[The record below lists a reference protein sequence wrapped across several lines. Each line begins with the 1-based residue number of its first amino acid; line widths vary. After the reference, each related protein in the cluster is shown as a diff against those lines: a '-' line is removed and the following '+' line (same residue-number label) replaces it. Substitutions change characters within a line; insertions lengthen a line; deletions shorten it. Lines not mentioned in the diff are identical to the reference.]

1 MAKTVKIAINGFGRI
16 GRASLKIALSRKDVE
31 VVAIND
37 LTDNATLAHLF
48 KYDTMYRI
56 YPGKVE
62 AKPGKIIINGKT
74 IVVTAEKDPSK
85 LPWKTLGV
93 DVVLECTGIFRS
105 TEKCQAHIRAGAK
118 RVIISAPAD
127 DKTPTFV
134 LGVND
139 KSYKK
144 QAVIN
149 NASCTTNSAA
159 PVMAIVEKYWGVQKA
174 MLTTIHSYTADQNL
188 VDGPHKDLRRARS
201 AAQNIV
207 PTSTGA
213 AKAVGE
219 TMPQLVGKFDGISV
233 RVPTPV
239 VSLSDFVILTKKNT
253 SVDEIKSVFKK
264 EAKLACWKGL
274 LEVSE
279 EPLVSSDLIGNPHS
293 SIVDLGMTNVV
304 EGNLVKIVAWY
315 DNEWGYSNRLV
326 ELAAK
331 VGK

>member
-1 MAKTVKIAINGFGRI
+1 MSKTVKIAINGFGRI
-16 GRASLKIALSRKDVE
+16 GRAALKVALTRKDAE

-56 YPGKVE
+56 FPGTVE

-85 LPWKTLGV
+85 LPWKELGV

-105 TEKCQAHIRAGAK
+105 ADKCQAHIQAGAK
-118 RVIISAPAD
+118 KVIISAPAD
-127 DKTPTFV
+127 DNTPTFV

-139 KSYKK
+139 KTYKK
-144 QAVIN
+144 QAIVN

-159 PVMAIVEKYWGVQKA
+159 PVMAIVEKYWGVSKA

-207 PTSTGA
+207 PTTTGA
-213 AKAVGE
+213 AKAVAE
-219 TMPQLVGKFDGISV
+219 TISQLKGKFDGISV

-239 VSLSDFVILTKKNT
+239 VSLSDFVILLKKNT
-253 SVDEIKSVFKK
+253 TIDEVKKVFKK
-264 EAKLACWKGL
+264 EAKLTCWKGIL
-274 LEVSE
+274 QVSE
-279 EPLVSSDLIGNPHS
+279 APLVSSDLIGNPNS
-293 SIVDLGMTNVV
+293 SIVDLGMTNLVD
-304 EGNLVKIVAWY
+304 GNLLKVVAWY

-326 ELAAK
+326 ELAVK
-331 VGK
+331 IK

>member
-1 MAKTVKIAINGFGRI
+1 MSKTVKIAINGFGRI
-16 GRASLKIALSRKDVE
+16 GRAALKVALTRKDAE

-56 YPGKVE
+56 FPGTVE

-85 LPWKTLGV
+85 LPWKELGV

-105 TEKCQAHIRAGAK
+105 KDKCQTHIQAGAK
-118 RVIISAPAD
+118 KVIISAPAD
-127 DKTPTFV
+127 DNTPTFV

-139 KSYKK
+139 KTYKK
-144 QAVIN
+144 QAIIN

-159 PVMAIVEKYWGVQKA
+159 PVMAIVEKYWGVSKA

-207 PTSTGA
+207 PTTTGA
-213 AKAVGE
+213 AKAVAE
-219 TMPQLVGKFDGISV
+219 TISQLKGKFDGISV

-239 VSLSDFVILTKKNT
+239 VSLSDFVILLKKNT
-253 SVDEIKSVFKK
+253 TIDEVKKVFKK
-264 EAKLACWKGL
+264 EAKLACWKGIL
-274 LEVSE
+274 QVSE
-279 EPLVSSDLIGNPHS
+279 APLVSSDLIGNPNS
-293 SIVDLGMTNVV
+293 SIVDLGMTNLVD
-304 EGNLVKIVAWY
+304 GNLLKVVAWY

-326 ELAAK
+326 ELAVIIK
-331 VGK
+331 

>member
-1 MAKTVKIAINGFGRI
+1 MSKTVKIAINGFGRI
-16 GRASLKIALSRKDVE
+16 GRAALKVALTRKDAE

-56 YPGKVE
+56 FPGTVE

-85 LPWKTLGV
+85 LPWKELGV

-105 TEKCQAHIRAGAK
+105 KDKCQAHIQAGAK
-118 RVIISAPAD
+118 KVIISAPAD
-127 DKTPTFV
+127 DNTPTFV

-139 KSYKK
+139 KTYKK
-144 QAVIN
+144 QAIIN

-159 PVMAIVEKYWGVQKA
+159 PVMAIVEKYWGVSKA

-207 PTSTGA
+207 PTTTGA
-213 AKAVGE
+213 AKAVAE
-219 TMPQLVGKFDGISV
+219 TISQLKGKFDGISV

-239 VSLSDFVILTKKNT
+239 VSLSDFVILLKKNT
-253 SVDEIKSVFKK
+253 TIDEVKKIFKK
-264 EAKLACWKGL
+264 EAKLAGWKGIL
-274 LEVSE
+274 QVSE
-279 EPLVSSDLIGNPHS
+279 APLVSSDLIGNPNS
-293 SIVDLGMTNVV
+293 SIVDLGMTNLVD
-304 EGNLVKIVAWY
+304 GNLLKVVAWY

-326 ELAAK
+326 ELAVK
-331 VGK
+331 IK